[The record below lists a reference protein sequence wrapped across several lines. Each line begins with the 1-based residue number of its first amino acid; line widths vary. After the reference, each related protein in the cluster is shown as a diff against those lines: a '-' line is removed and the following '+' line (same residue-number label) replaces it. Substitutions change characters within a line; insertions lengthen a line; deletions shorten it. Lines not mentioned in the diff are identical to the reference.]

1 MSGKI
6 YDEDRIN
13 DEDLEDEELNED
25 VDDETDKDE
34 NEGVRNARR
43 AQARADKKPSRHR
56 TKNTEVGEDDGR
68 MDRSEQSK
76 EAALAQV
83 KQESKALNDD
93 R

>member
-13 DEDLEDEELNED
+13 DEDLEDEALN
-25 VDDETDKDE
+25 DDETVEDE

-43 AQARADKKPSRHR
+43 AQARAEKKPSRHR
-56 TKNTEVGEDDGR
+56 TKNSEVGEDDGR

-76 EAALAQV
+76 EAALAKV

>member
-13 DEDLEDEELNED
+13 DEDLEDEALN
-25 VDDETDKDE
+25 VDETVEDE

-43 AQARADKKPSRHR
+43 AQARAEKKPSRHR
-56 TKNTEVGEDDGR
+56 TKNSEVGEDDGR

-76 EAALAQV
+76 EAALAKV